1 MIIILLCIHSRDTK
15 VGEQLCL
22 FGEHKGG
29 VWSFL
34 SFVMSASNV
43 FYIECAHATEDNFFQ
58 LQEFVEYLNSHMKVD
73 KLRNNLANK
82 VSVEADTAGKK
93 IKVEAS
99 VKYSKRACRY
109 YTRKFLQKKD
119 IRDRFKVVASSKN
132 SYEHKPYRP
141 TNE

>member
-1 MIIILLCIHSRDTK
+1 
-15 VGEQLCL
+15 
-22 FGEHKGG
+22 
-29 VWSFL
+29 
-34 SFVMSASNV
+34 MSTSNV
-43 FYIECAHATEDNFFQ
+43 FYVDCSHAIEDNFFQ

-82 VSVEADTAGKK
+82 VSVEADSANKR

-119 IRDRFKVVASSKN
+119 LRNRFHVIATSKDT
-132 SYEHKPYRP
+132 YELRPYAA